1 MSDPE
6 KRVGQ
11 VEIEPIAKDVVF
23 GQVVELKNES
33 GDNLPNK
40 EFQDDLNVTTDDY
53 IHAREEAQSFTLEQT
68 RDMMAKVYKI
78 HELDPNFPDSI
89 LDKIREFLFN
99 EDVFIN
105 PEKHAELIAEVK
117 IEAALIVNN
126 SPYAEVRAVVDNT
139 DDPNMPCASLRA
151 YVIGL
156 IFVSLLAFINQL
168 FSIRQPSITVE
179 ANVAQLLAYPVGVAA
194 ARWLPDKGFTLFGTR
209 HSLNP
214 GPFSKKEH
222 MLITIMAKVGAN
234 LPYTDYVV
242 WVQFLPHMF
251 NQSWAGSFAYQLVI
265 AMGTNFIGFGLAG
278 ICRRFLVYPAYCV
291 WPTSLVT
298 MALNNSFH
306 DPSNPSVMG
315 PFKKVFT
322 MSRLKFFVLTFTAM
336 FFYFWFPN
344 FIFGALSTF
353 NWINW
358 IAPNNLNLSTVTGM
372 NNGLG
377 FNPFPTFDWNILL
390 WDQMDPLMVPFF
402 NTINRFAGLVISAFA
417 VLGVWYSNTFNTG
430 YLPINSNK
438 VFDHYGKFY
447 NVTRTLDHRGMFD
460 AAKYTAYSPAYLS
473 AANLTVYACFF
484 AIYTATISYAFM
496 YHRHEIMMGFKNL
509 FHRGE
514 REEYNDV
521 HNRLMAVYP
530 EVPEWWYLICLCIS
544 VAFGCAGIAA
554 WPTYTTVGTVFYG
567 LALCLVFI
575 IPIGIIR
582 AITGIQVTLNVLA
595 EFIGGAWVGG
605 NALAMNFFK
614 SFGYVTCAHTIQF
627 LNDLKLAHYTK
638 IPPRHAFWAQMV
650 ACFVS
655 TVVCTGVLNFQIH
668 IKDVCTTNAP
678 NRFYCPG
685 NNTFFTASVL
695 WGTLGP
701 HKVFGKGGL
710 YTLLLIGF
718 PVGLVVPPILY
729 YVTRA
734 FPQKKW
740 LRQIHPI
747 AIIYGALTWAPYNMA
762 YVWPQVPIGF
772 IAMVWLKTRY
782 LACWSKYNYVLSAS
796 WSAAIGISAIIIFFS
811 VQYSGNVSLDWWG
824 NNVSSMGC
832 EGTAC
837 TRLKLAKGEFFGPRS
852 W

>member
-1 MSDPE
+1 MGGPE
-6 KRVGQ
+6 KHIAEAEV
-11 VEIEPIAKDVVF
+11 EPIGKDVAV
-23 GQVVELKNES
+23 GNVVELQNGSDEI
-33 GDNLPNK
+33 LPNK
-40 EFQDDLNVTTDDY
+40 EFQEDLNVTADDY
-53 IHAREEAQSFTLEQT
+53 VHAREEAQNFTLEET
-68 RDMMAKVYKI
+68 RSMMEKVWKI
-78 HELDPNFPDSI
+78 HELDPNFPDNI
-89 LDKIREFLFN
+89 LDKIKEFLFN

-151 YVIGL
+151 YIIGL
-156 IFVSLLAFINQL
+156 GFVTLLAFINQL

-214 GPFSKKEH
+214 GPFSRKEH

-251 NQSWAGSFAYQLVI
+251 NQSWAGSFAYQIVI
-265 AMGTNFIGFGLAG
+265 AIGTNFIGFGLAG

-306 DPSNPSVMG
+306 DSSNPSVMG
-315 PFKKVFT
+315 PFKKILT
-322 MSRLKFFVLTFTAM
+322 MSRLKFFV
-336 FFYFWFPN
+336 
-344 FIFGALSTF
+344 
-353 NWINW
+353 
-358 IAPNNLNLSTVTGM
+358 
-372 NNGLG
+372 
-377 FNPFPTFDWNILL
+377 NILL

-402 NTINRFAGLVISAFA
+402 NTVNRFVGMVISAFA
-417 VLGVWYSNTFNTG
+417 VLGLWYSNTFNTG

-438 VFDHYGKFY
+438 VFDHFGKFY
-447 NVTRTLDHRGMFD
+447 NVTRTLDDRGMFD
-460 AAKYTAYSPAYLS
+460 AAKYADYSPAYLS
-473 AANLTVYACFF
+473 AANATVYACFF

-514 REEYNDV
+514 RQEYNDI
-521 HNRLMAVYP
+521 HNRLMSVYP
-530 EVPEWWYLICLCIS
+530 EVPEWWYLICLLVS

-554 WPTYTTVGTVFYG
+554 WPTYTTVGVVFYG

-582 AITGIQVTLNVLA
+582 AISGIPVTLNVLA

-638 IPPRHAFWAQMV
+638 IPPRHAFWAQMT

-655 TVVCTGVLNFQIH
+655 TFVCTGVLNFQIH
-668 IKDVCTTNAP
+668 IKDVCTTDAP

-710 YTLLLIGF
+710 YTTLLIGF
-718 PVGLVVPPILY
+718 PVGLVVPPIVY
-729 YVTRA
+729 YITRS

-740 LRQIHPI
+740 LRQIHPV
-747 AIIYGALTWAPYNMA
+747 AMIYGCLAWAPYNLS

-772 IAMVWLKTRY
+772 MAMVWLKTRY

-811 VQYSGNVSLDWWG
+811 VQYSGNISLDWWG
-824 NNVSSMGC
+824 NNVSYQGC
-832 EGTAC
+832 EGKAC
-837 TRLKLAKGEFFGPRS
+837 TRLTLGKGEFFGPRS

>member
-1 MSDPE
+1 
-6 KRVGQ
+6 
-11 VEIEPIAKDVVF
+11 
-23 GQVVELKNES
+23 
-33 GDNLPNK
+33 
-40 EFQDDLNVTTDDY
+40 
-53 IHAREEAQSFTLEQT
+53 
-68 RDMMAKVYKI
+68 
-78 HELDPNFPDSI
+78 
-89 LDKIREFLFN
+89 
-99 EDVFIN
+99 
-105 PEKHAELIAEVK
+105 
-117 IEAALIVNN
+117 
-126 SPYAEVRAVVDNT
+126 
-139 DDPNMPCASLRA
+139 
-151 YVIGL
+151 
-156 IFVSLLAFINQL
+156 
-168 FSIRQPSITVE
+168 
-179 ANVAQLLAYPVGVAA
+179 
-194 ARWLPDKGFTLFGTR
+194 
-209 HSLNP
+209 
-214 GPFSKKEH
+214 
-222 MLITIMAKVGAN
+222 
-234 LPYTDYVV
+234 
-242 WVQFLPHMF
+242 
-251 NQSWAGSFAYQLVI
+251 
-265 AMGTNFIGFGLAG
+265 
-278 ICRRFLVYPAYCV
+278 
-291 WPTSLVT
+291 
-298 MALNNSFH
+298 
-306 DPSNPSVMG
+306 
-315 PFKKVFT
+315 
-322 MSRLKFFVLTFTAM
+322 
-336 FFYFWFPN
+336 
-344 FIFGALSTF
+344 
-353 NWINW
+353 
-358 IAPNNLNLSTVTGM
+358 
-372 NNGLG
+372 
-377 FNPFPTFDWNILL
+377 
-390 WDQMDPLMVPFF
+390 
-402 NTINRFAGLVISAFA
+402 
-417 VLGVWYSNTFNTG
+417 
-430 YLPINSNK
+430 
-438 VFDHYGKFY
+438 
-447 NVTRTLDHRGMFD
+447 
-460 AAKYTAYSPAYLS
+460 LS

-514 REEYNDV
+514 REEYDDV
-521 HNRLMAVYP
+521 HNRLMAHYP
-530 EVPEWWYLICLCIS
+530 EVPEWWYLICLCVS

-638 IPPRHAFWAQMV
+638 IPPRHAFWAQMI

-729 YVTRA
+729 FVTRK

-740 LRQIHPI
+740 LRQIHPV

-772 IAMVWLKTRY
+772 MAMVWLKTRY

-837 TRLKLAKGEFFGPRS
+837 TRMKLAKGEFFGPRS